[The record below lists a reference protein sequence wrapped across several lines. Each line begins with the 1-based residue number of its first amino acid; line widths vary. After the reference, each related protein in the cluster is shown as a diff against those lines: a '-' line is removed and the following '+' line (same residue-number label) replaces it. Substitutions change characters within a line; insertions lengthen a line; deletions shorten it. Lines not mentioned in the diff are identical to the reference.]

1 MIIRFNNLNS
11 CNFRRILYFIH
22 QYWEIVN
29 KRGVEYSDLQVT
41 IATSFIFDILRVEW
55 EENGWD
61 VEELKYVRLAL
72 DTFWDELN
80 PNNVIYCQSAYL
92 DQLKNYYLQNNG

>member
-1 MIIRFNNLNS
+1 MTIRFNNLNS
-11 CNFRRILYFIH
+11 CNFRRTLYFIH

-72 DTFWDELN
+72 DAFLDELN